1 MPVTPVELGLESH
14 RDPEQILLSFRRH
27 PSEPGTW
34 LFKEGWWFGGVW
46 QLHGKTSARGKEDFF
61 SHSPLVIA
69 DAAAQVGWWSLPVL
83 AFLALRRRAW
93 LNRNGRR
100 VPRSLWR
107 KAAPLI

>member
-1 MPVTPVELGLESH
+1 MSSAIESL
-14 RDPEQILLSFRRH
+14 RDPEQVLRRFRRH

-34 LFKEGWWFGGVW
+34 LFKEEWWFGGVW
-46 QLHGKTSARGKEDFF
+46 QLPGRTSAEGKEDYF

-69 DAAAQVGWWSLPVL
+69 DAATQIGWWSLPVL
-83 AFLALRRRAW
+83 AFVALRRRAW

-100 VPRSLWR
+100 VPRALWR